1 MRLLLDLQIEVINKL
16 SGYTIHNDKDEL
28 TNSEF
33 IASIADKLI
42 LNLLLVSV
50 VYLVMKIRYI
60 I

>member
-33 IASIADKLI
+33 IASMADKLI